1 MPPLYHALTNGIRV
15 TVRPQYA
22 PEHSDPVVPRHVF
35 VYHIRI
41 ENVGERTAQL
51 VWRHWFISDGA
62 AGKSEVEGEG
72 VIGEQPVLAPGD
84 VHEYE
89 SFCVLEGERGSMEG
103 YYDFKRTDGEKVR
116 VTIPWFELTTAAHS

>member
-1 MPPLYHALTNGIRV
+1 MPPLYHAVTNGIRV

-22 PEHSDPVVPRHVF
+22 PEHSDPGVPRHVF

-41 ENVGERTAQL
+41 ENVGDRTAQL
-51 VWRHWFISDGA
+51 IWRHWYISDDA

-103 YYDFKRTDGEKVR
+103 YYDFHRPDGEKLR
-116 VTIPWFELTTAAHS
+116 VTIPWFELTNAN